1 MQLQHAIDVIYL
13 CNMYVMRLHILEF
26 TENTLKGL
34 FQHRYL
40 TIFSGFSNIRSWA
53 CFFCFSKQLLKYQ
66 CFFPVVLPQ

>member
-34 FQHRYL
+34 FQHR
-40 TIFSGFSNIRSWA
+40 
-53 CFFCFSKQLLKYQ
+53 
-66 CFFPVVLPQ
+66 